1 MRLTVLQLASPRLI
15 RARRGRVGGR
25 FRRGTRWLDSVGAR
39 LLVVILFSV
48 VPMAVLSG
56 FMAWHSYQAAV
67 DASSNRAAVVA
78 EALMAQSDEQIAA
91 AERMLHALAGQPA
104 LHAAADCNDLLRL
117 TRALQTTRLVDL
129 GFVGPGQATC
139 GSPDGAAEAGPP
151 VGPASSPTSITTV
164 VLQTLL
170 GGDRLTTRPVLRL
183 TLAVEAP
190 VGGLDRTPGRL
201 VADMRLGWTRSELA
215 ASDLWRSRLGPGG
228 DTEAWLVGR
237 DGRRVSLCDDCGWT
251 GVPANG
257 RVGHASPIRIPAP
270 AGHFLK
276 RAMIGDVDLLV
287 TTLPSRAESQAL
299 SEFVQR
305 VIAIALLL
313 AVGLVAVW
321 IGASRLIVAPLR
333 AVTLSV
339 TEWRRAGA
347 YDPRHTRSTPVE
359 LRQLSRA
366 FAQATQSL
374 AAHEERLRRA
384 ETKQELLIKEIHHR
398 VKNNLQIIASLLN
411 LQANRIRQ
419 PEARAEFAS
428 ARDRVRALAT
438 LHRHLYSEGEL
449 HTLNMRSFLEELCG
463 QLFQAIGEKEGRR
476 IRLVIEAPEIV
487 MSTDQAVPMALVVTE
502 AVSNAIKYAFPGGR
516 DGVVSVRLAEEVAGI
531 ATLVIEDNGIGIPAG
546 RAETE
551 SGVRD
556 GIGIQLIRGFARQL
570 GATLE
575 VTEGVAAGTSPSPGN
590 DPGGTRYRLM
600 VPLHPEAHDT
610 GSEAA
615 VQPASA

>member
-1 MRLTVLQLASPRLI
+1 MPGRRRFGMQSRRAS
-15 RARRGRVGGR
+15 
-25 FRRGTRWLDSVGAR
+25 RWLDTVSAR

-56 FMAWHSYQAAV
+56 FMAWHSYRSALDV
-67 DASSNRAAVVA
+67 SSNRAAVVA
-78 EALMAQSDEQIAA
+78 EALMAQSDEQIAEVA
-91 AERMLHALAGQPA
+91 RMLQALARQPG
-104 LHAAADCNDLLRL
+104 LHDGVGCNAQLRL
-117 TRALQTTRLVDL
+117 ARALQSARLVGL
-129 GFVGPGQATC
+129 AFVDPRQALSC
-139 GSPDGAAEAGPP
+139 RSPDASFSPDLTAPAE
-151 VGPASSPTSITTV
+151 PASAPV
-164 VLQTLL
+164 VVGTAVALRVLL
-170 GGDRLTTRPVLRL
+170 GGDGLTRRPVLRL
-183 TLAVEAP
+183 TLP
-190 VGGLDRTPGRL
+190 VGDPVDPTRL
-201 VADMRLGWTRSELA
+201 VADMGLGWTRAQLA

-228 DTEAWLVGR
+228 DTEAWLVGH
-237 DGRRVSLCDDCGWT
+237 DGSRISLCADCGWSDLQ
-251 GVPANG
+251 A
-257 RVGHASPIRIPAP
+257 RHAMPLGPPVAE
-270 AGHFLK
+270 GHFLK

-287 TTLPSRAESQAL
+287 TTMPSRAERLAL
-299 SEFVQR
+299 SLFLQR
-305 VIAIALLL
+305 VVGIALLL
-313 AVGLVAVW
+313 TLGLIAVGF
-321 IGASRLIVAPLR
+321 GASRLIVAPLR
-333 AVTLSV
+333 AVTRSV

-347 YDPRHTRSTPVE
+347 YDPRHTRSTPIE

-438 LHRHLYSEGEL
+438 LHRYLYSEGEL

-476 IRLVIEAPEIV
+476 IRLEIEAPEIV

-516 DGVVSVRLAEEVAGI
+516 SGVVSVRLAEEVAGI
-531 ATLVIEDNGIGIPAG
+531 ATLVIEDDGVGIPAG

-570 GATLE
+570 GATLD
-575 VTEGVAAGTSPSPGN
+575 VVEGGAASG
-590 DPGGTRYRLM
+590 GGTRYTLM
-600 VPLHPEAHDT
+600 VPLHPEAAT
-610 GSEAA
+610 AE
-615 VQPASA
+615 PAPA

>member
-1 MRLTVLQLASPRLI
+1 MPAPQVSQKLVRTRRVRVSGRL
-15 RARRGRVGGR
+15 RRGL
-25 FRRGTRWLDSVGAR
+25 RWLDSVGAR

-48 VPMAVLSG
+48 VPMAVLSS
-56 FMAWHSYQAAV
+56 FMAWHSYEAAL

-104 LHAAADCNDLLRL
+104 LHVATDCSGLLRL

-129 GFVGPGQATC
+129 AFTALDQAPC
-139 GSPDGAAEAGPP
+139 RSPEGIAEDISA
-151 VGPASSPTSITTV
+151 PASSPAVLHAMT
-164 VLQTLL
+164 LQTLL
-170 GGDRLTTRPVLRL
+170 SGDRLTTRPVLRL
-183 TLAVEAP
+183 TLPVAAP
-190 VGGLDRTPGRL
+190 TATPTGGMAGAPGRL
-201 VADMRLGWTRSELA
+201 VADMRLGWTQSELA
-215 ASDLWRSRLGPGG
+215 ASDLWRNRLGPGG

-237 DGRRVSLCDDCGWT
+237 DGSRVSLCDDCGWT
-251 GVPANG
+251 GA
-257 RVGHASPIRIPAP
+257 RDIRPP
-270 AGHFLK
+270 LTAGHFLK
-276 RAMIGDVDLLV
+276 RSMIGDVDLLV
-287 TTLPSRAESQAL
+287 TTVPSRAENLAL
-299 SEFVQR
+299 SEFVRR
-305 VIAIALLL
+305 VVAIALLL

-321 IGASRLIVAPLR
+321 IGASQLIVAPLR

-347 YDPRHTRSTPVE
+347 YDPRHTRSTPIE
-359 LRQLSRA
+359 LRHLSRA

-463 QLFQAIGEKEGRR
+463 QLFQAIGEKQGGR

-487 MSTDQAVPMALVVTE
+487 MSTDQAVPLALVVTE

-516 DGVVSVRLAEEVAGI
+516 GGVVSVRLAEEVVGI
-531 ATLVIEDNGIGIPAG
+531 ATLVIEDDGIGIPAG

-575 VTEGVAAGTSPSPGN
+575 VTEGVAAGTGT
-590 DPGGTRYRLM
+590 GLGTRYRLM
-600 VPLHPEAHDT
+600 VPLHPEAQ
-610 GSEAA
+610 GSASEAA
-615 VQPASA
+615 SPGPEGAIQPAPASAAT

>member
-1 MRLTVLQLASPRLI
+1 MRLTTGPSALPRVARI
-15 RARRGRVGGR
+15 RRGRIGGR
-25 FRRGTRWLDSVGAR
+25 FHRDVRWLDSVGAR

-56 FMAWHSYQAAV
+56 FMAWHNYEAAL
-67 DASSNRAAVVA
+67 DASSSRAAVVA
-78 EALMAQSDEQIAA
+78 EVLMAQSDEQIAA
-91 AERMLHALAGQPA
+91 AERMLTALAGQPA
-104 LHAAADCNDLLRL
+104 LYAAADCSGLLRL

-129 GFVGPGQATC
+129 AFAAPSQGPC
-139 GSPDGAAEAGPP
+139 GSPDGTAE
-151 VGPASSPTSITTV
+151 VVPAPTPSTTLSTMT
-164 VLQTLL
+164 LQTLL
-170 GGDRLTTRPVLRL
+170 RGDRLTTRPVLRL
-183 TLAVEAP
+183 TLP
-190 VGGLDRTPGRL
+190 VRSPTGRMTDQPGHL

-215 ASDLWRSRLGPGG
+215 ASDLWRNRLGPGG

-237 DGRRVSLCDDCGWT
+237 DGGRVSLCDNCGWT
-251 GVPANG
+251 ATPAV
-257 RVGHASPIRIPAP
+257 RAP
-270 AGHFLK
+270 AAAGYFLK

-287 TTLPSRAESQAL
+287 TTVPSRAESLAL
-299 SEFVQR
+299 SQFVQR
-305 VIAIALLL
+305 VIAITLLL

-347 YDPRHTRSTPVE
+347 YDPRHTRSTPIE

-366 FAQATQSL
+366 FAQATQAL

-463 QLFQAIGEKEGRR
+463 QLFQAIGEKQGGR

-487 MSTDQAVPMALVVTE
+487 MSTDQAVPLALVVTE

-516 DGVVSVRLAEEVAGI
+516 GGVVSVRLAEEVAGI
-531 ATLVIEDNGIGIPAG
+531 ATLVIEDDGVGIPAG
-546 RAETE
+546 RTETE

-575 VTEGVAAGTSPSPGN
+575 VTEGVAAGTGTSLDAGL
-590 DPGGTRYRLM
+590 GTRYRLM
-600 VPLHPEAHDT
+600 VPLHPGAHDA
-610 GSEAA
+610 GPEAA
-615 VQPASA
+615 SPGPEAVVQPAPAPAAT